1 MKIIPTSLIHVKSSK
16 WQVVF
21 RLLPAAFLLLISFV
35 IHAHISYVIHAQNP
49 QIIVSNS
56 AFSLLNKKD
65 NSFIVIDDSSHY
77 WRINANGTEWEKR
90 NLYFRSSEIVF
101 ANFLNDYTPV
111 GLDNGRI
118 LFCHHG
124 VGTVYEL
131 RNDTILR
138 IDRSF
143 NHRNQYHSSIFG
155 HDNSLYAFGGYGLFE
170 TKNLFVCYSNVLNEW
185 RQVISNCA
193 IEPRTSHD
201 YMVTDDALYV
211 FGGFN
216 KIDADAHQEYKDCW
230 KYQFLSREWVKLGRV
245 NIEYDSHIESE
256 DNSQSQLLFQ
266 TPYILRIN
274 IEDNLVKR
282 YADRDINVQSHGQF
296 DTSQNKILL
305 SEYVDKMKVFSVHN
319 TNEILHTFLNEIPFY
334 TPESRYTIYFYFAAV
349 FFVLGAIYLGYRNR
363 KRKKIRSKFKNSQQ
377 IIGDN
382 GLFYIKNKPLIEYFD
397 GHALTLLTTFLERP
411 DEYISLQELD
421 DLCNLDKKASS
432 VSVKKRREHALIII
446 KEKLSISLD
455 VDPKSVLIEEREAK
469 DKRIKKI
476 KLNDR
481 ELLLL
486 NK

>member
-1 MKIIPTSLIHVKSSK
+1 MMKIIPTSLIHVKSSK
-16 WQVVF
+16 WHVVF
-21 RLLPAAFLLLISFV
+21 RLLPAAFLLVISF
-35 IHAHISYVIHAQNP
+35 VIHAQNP
-49 QIIVSNS
+49 QITVSKF

-65 NSFIVIDDSSHY
+65 NSFIVIDDSAYY
-77 WRINANGTEWEKR
+77 WSIKVSDKVWKKNN
-90 NLYFRSSEIVF
+90 YVF
-101 ANFLNDYTPV
+101 KSNELSFGDFLSYYRPV
-111 GLDNGRI
+111 SLNNGRI

-170 TKNLFVCYSNVLNEW
+170 TKNLFVCYSNALNEW

-193 IEPRTSHD
+193 IEPRWGHD

-216 KIDADAHQEYKDCW
+216 KIDADVHQEYKDCW

-245 NIEYDSHIESE
+245 NIEYDSQVESE

-421 DLCNLDKKASS
+421 DLCNPDRKASY
-432 VSVKKRREHALIII
+432 VSTKKRREQSLRII
-446 KEKLSISLD
+446 KEKLAITLD
-455 VDPKSVLIEEREAK
+455 INPKEVFIEIRDGE
-469 DKRIKKI
+469 DKRIKKM

-481 ELLLL
+481 ELVLR

>member
-16 WQVVF
+16 WHVVF
-21 RLLPAAFLLLISFV
+21 RLLPAAFLLVISF
-35 IHAHISYVIHAQNP
+35 VIHAQNP
-49 QIIVSNS
+49 QITVSKF

-65 NSFIVIDDSSHY
+65 NSFIVIDDSAYY
-77 WRINANGTEWEKR
+77 WSIKVSDKVWKKNN
-90 NLYFRSSEIVF
+90 YVF
-101 ANFLNDYTPV
+101 KSNELSFGDFLSYYRPV
-111 GLDNGRI
+111 SLNNGRI

-170 TKNLFVCYSNVLNEW
+170 TKNLFVCYSNALNEW

-193 IEPRTSHD
+193 IEPRWGHD

-216 KIDADAHQEYKDCW
+216 KIDADVHQEYKDCW

-245 NIEYDSHIESE
+245 NIEYDSQVESE

-397 GHALTLLTTFLERP
+397 GYALTLLTTFLERP

-421 DLCNLDKKASS
+421 DLCNPERKASY
-432 VSVKKRREHALIII
+432 VSTKKRREQSLRII
-446 KEKLSISLD
+446 KEKLAITLD
-455 VDPKSVLIEEREAK
+455 INPKEVFIEIRDGE
-469 DKRIKKI
+469 DKRIKKM
-476 KLNDR
+476 KLNAL
-481 ELLLL
+481 ELLLV